1 MTGMIMIYT
10 IALIV
15 VLTDTGSTN
24 TLVYSMPDWQ
34 SCIAR
39 KAALVEGMKGKRDP
53 EAVTV
58 DCRHDVQ
65 VNLGVHRPKP
75 KEADATKKDPAE
87 RGAGF

>member
-1 MTGMIMIYT
+1 MIMIYT

-15 VLTDTGSTN
+15 VLTDAGSTN
-24 TLVYSMPDWQ
+24 TLVYSMPTWKT
-34 SCIAR
+34 CIAR

-75 KEADATKKDPAE
+75 PGADAAKEGATE
-87 RGAGF
+87 GGAGF